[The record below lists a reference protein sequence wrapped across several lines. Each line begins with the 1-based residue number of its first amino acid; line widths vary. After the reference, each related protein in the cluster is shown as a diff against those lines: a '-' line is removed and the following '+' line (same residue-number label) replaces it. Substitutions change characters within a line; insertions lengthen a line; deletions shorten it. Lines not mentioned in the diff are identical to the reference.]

1 MDVMGPQPLP
11 TLSLEGQGEEC
22 LPEPRVFGESLLTET
37 VAFGGGIQST
47 HKNLLGKSCGK
58 KFFSDLT
65 YLPSL

>member
-47 HKNLLGKSCGK
+47 HKKPTWEILWK
-58 KFFSDLT
+58 KVFF
-65 YLPSL
+65 